1 MLMIYVLDYMGL
13 IPFILL
19 PLAMAVVG
27 GFGAFHILISF
38 VGYSA
43 GIAIFMAGA
52 NWGRTVDMDEPS
64 KLVLATSNLITL
76 AVIGL
81 CLFVFYSFPA
91 LIIGIGIAHGL
102 NLVFE
107 AKRENAKYQKL
118 RIILTT
124 VVLVSHLAMLAL
136 LVMR

>member
-1 MLMIYVLDYMGL
+1 MTYILGYMGL

-19 PLAMAVVG
+19 PIFLAFAG
-27 GFGAFHILISF
+27 SFGAFHTLITF

-52 NWGRTVDMDEPS
+52 NWGRTVDEENPS
-64 KLVLATSNLITL
+64 KLILATSNLITL
-76 AVIGL
+76 GVIGL
-81 CLFVFYSFPA
+81 CLFAFYSFPA
-91 LIIGIGIAHGL
+91 LIVGIGIAHGL

-107 AKRENAKYQKL
+107 AKREHPRYQKL
-118 RIILTT
+118 RVILTS
-124 VVLVSHLAMLAL
+124 VVLVSHLVMLAL

>member
-1 MLMIYVLDYMGL
+1 
-13 IPFILL
+13 
-19 PLAMAVVG
+19 MAVAG
-27 GFGAFHILISF
+27 SFGAFHILTSF

>member
-1 MLMIYVLDYMGL
+1 
-13 IPFILL
+13 
-19 PLAMAVVG
+19 MAVAG

-91 LIIGIGIAHGL
+91 LIVGIGIAHGL
-102 NLVFE
+102 NLSSKPSEKTLNIRNLGSFSPPLCWC
-107 AKRENAKYQKL
+107 RIWRCL
-118 RIILTT
+118 RF
-124 VVLVSHLAMLAL
+124 
-136 LVMR
+136 